1 MQINWLFW
9 KKDTHLKY
17 KKFIMYWLFFKMKTS
32 PNLHSNHFHICIWYF
47 ISFIPTYV
55 YQGLGFVRPIPNPLP
70 GVLNIT
76 LCDNQRWNF
85 LWSDFHIF
93 LSKIFE
99 NKMCRIWS
107 KQVGNEGIWAQHRW
121 VSSFFHQW
129 GGSSL
134 ILYIYFKN
142 VFIIYSKYGSHQKI
156 LFVDFILKI
165 PVIVTSLCRENL
177 MVASPKSVTLWCTY
191 KTKATTV

>member
-9 KKDTHLKY
+9 KKILIWNIKSLLYID
-17 KKFIMYWLFFKMKTS
+17 FFSKWK
-32 PNLHSNHFHICIWYF
+32 PPQICTPIIFTFVYGNF
-47 ISFIPTYV
+47 ISFIPTCV

-107 KQVGNEGIWAQHRW
+107 KQLGNEGIWAQHRW

-134 ILYIYFKN
+134 ILYTYFKN

-156 LFVDFILKI
+156 LFVDFIFKI

-177 MVASPKSVTLWCTY
+177 MVASPKSVTFVMYL
-191 KTKATTV
+191 

>member
-1 MQINWLFW
+1 LYWF
-9 KKDTHLKY
+9 
-17 KKFIMYWLFFKMKTS
+17 KFPVTDLHCCSLCFIGTS
-32 PNLHSNHFHICIWYF
+32 WFP
-47 ISFIPTYV
+47 
-55 YQGLGFVRPIPNPLP
+55 
-70 GVLNIT
+70 
-76 LCDNQRWNF
+76 
-85 LWSDFHIF
+85 F

-107 KQVGNEGIWAQHRW
+107 KQLGNEGIWAQHRW

-134 ILYIYFKN
+134 ILYTYFKN

-156 LFVDFILKI
+156 LFVDFIFKI

-177 MVASPKSVTLWCTY
+177 MVASPKSWLKYHFWNIPSINTWYQIKTIVHLYSPVSIIIIMSDYERSAGENCTDLNFL
-191 KTKATTV
+191 